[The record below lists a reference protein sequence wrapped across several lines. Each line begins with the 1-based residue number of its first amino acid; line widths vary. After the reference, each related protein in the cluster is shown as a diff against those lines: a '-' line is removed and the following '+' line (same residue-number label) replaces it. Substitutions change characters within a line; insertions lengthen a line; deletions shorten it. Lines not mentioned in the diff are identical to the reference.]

1 MPIRSYTAWHFQH
14 PDFDAADN
22 EVPGLRIS
30 STGGIEL
37 IHEEASIRQSM
48 LLLMSTRPGERVMR
62 PDYGCELH
70 KLIFS
75 PNDETSAGLAIYY
88 VKQALNKWEPRI
100 DILKVDADANPLDP
114 TRLDIMLI
122 YRVRTTQK
130 TDELTFSIEMS
141 L

>member
-1 MPIRSYTAWHFQH
+1 MSIRSYTAWHFQH
-14 PDFDAADN
+14 PDFDNTDIRD
-22 EVPGLRIS
+22 PGFHIS
-30 STGGIEL
+30 STGDIEL
-37 IHEEASIRQSM
+37 IHEEASIRQSV

-62 PDYGCELH
+62 PEYGCELH

-100 DILKVDADANPLDP
+100 EILNLDAETNTTDP
-114 TRLDIMLI
+114 TRLDIILI

-130 TDELTFSIEMS
+130 TEELSFSID
-141 L
+141 LVP